1 MRWTIYVLAILTLTV
16 AVLCSSWVSLE
27 QGSANALVI
36 RNHFPFMFAAAAVF
50 ILVKQCFTRRW
61 GDLVQTYETEPET
74 TLANLPKDHTHL
86 ETIRELS
93 ACTLGVY
100 VVHIFVLRALI
111 AMGFSAVSF
120 DPIIAAPVM
129 ALVTIVISFGIA
141 YVLKKIPFFGKY
153 FV

>member
-1 MRWTIYVLAILTLTV
+1 
-16 AVLCSSWVSLE
+16 
-27 QGSANALVI
+27 
-36 RNHFPFMFAAAAVF
+36 MFAAAAVF
-50 ILVKQCFTRRW
+50 ILVKHYFTQRW
-61 GDLVQTYETEPET
+61 GDLAQTYETEPKT
-74 TLANLPKDHTHL
+74 ALTNLSKDHAHF

-100 VVHIFVLRALI
+100 VIHIFVLRALI
-111 AMGFSAVSF
+111 AIGFSAVSF
-120 DPIIAAPVM
+120 DPIITAPVM